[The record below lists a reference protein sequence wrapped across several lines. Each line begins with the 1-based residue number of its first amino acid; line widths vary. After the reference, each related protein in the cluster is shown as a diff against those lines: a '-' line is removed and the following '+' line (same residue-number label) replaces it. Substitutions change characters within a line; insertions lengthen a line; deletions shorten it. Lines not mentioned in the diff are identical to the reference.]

1 MNNQSSQNAW
11 EGLSYEEKNHQLYM
25 RQKKLLETF
34 LERRAISREQFE
46 KSLHD
51 LKEKMGYEE

>member
-1 MNNQSSQNAW
+1 MNNHSSQEAW
-11 EGLSYEEKNHQLYM
+11 EALSYEEKNHQLYL